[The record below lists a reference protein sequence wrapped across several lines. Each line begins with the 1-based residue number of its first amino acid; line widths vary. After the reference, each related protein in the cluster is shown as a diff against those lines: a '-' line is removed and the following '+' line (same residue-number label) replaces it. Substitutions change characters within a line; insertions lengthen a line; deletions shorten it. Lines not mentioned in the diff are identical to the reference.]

1 MGRIHRPQTG
11 MGGTHHARSPDR
23 RSYILSRNLWFLRCY
38 RYMSDDDDLRVD
50 MRKLAPA
57 QQEALRMRVMA
68 AINDGMPST
77 EAVRVFGVNLGSIRN
92 ERRRQGAV
100 SVCGCREFAG
110 ENHAEGELEE
120 ALVHVIT
127 GFPTHPKP
135 TETVQPRH
143 RRLDH
148 PPHRAQPGAMLLTT
162 ARDTPGDAPFTKPTT
177 VEIMVMAPIRVQR
190 ARLAPRSA
198 TLTTHRPDPVHQ
210 RQQLGDIVAV
220 GTGEPDP

>member
-1 MGRIHRPQTG
+1 
-11 MGGTHHARSPDR
+11 
-23 RSYILSRNLWFLRCY
+23 
-38 RYMSDDDDLRVD
+38 MSDDDDLRVD
-50 MRKLAPA
+50 MRELAPA

-68 AINDGMPST
+68 AINGGMPST

-92 ERRRQGAV
+92 GRRRQGVV
-100 SVCGCREFAG
+100 SVCGCRDFAG

-135 TETVQPRH
+135 AKTVQPCH
-143 RRLDH
+143 RCLDH
-148 PPHRAQPGAMLLTT
+148 PPHRARPGAMLLTT
-162 ARDTPGDAPFTKPTT
+162 ARDTPDDAPFTKPTT
-177 VEIMVMAPIRVQR
+177 VEIMVIAPIRVQR
-190 ARLAPRSA
+190 SRLAPRSA

-220 GTGEPDP
+220 GAGEQDP